1 MTLALYGGQPVR
13 DTFLAYGKQ
22 TIDEKDIQAVTSV
35 LRGAYLTT
43 GPLVNEFEQK
53 VAEYVGAKYAVAV
66 ANGTAALHV
75 AMFGCGIEPGDEVI
89 VTPLTFAA
97 TVNAIVYM
105 GATPVFADINER
117 TYNIDV
123 KSVIEKITSKTKAI
137 VPVHF
142 AGQPVDIDE
151 IRDIAKKHNLKVI
164 EDGAHALGS
173 EYKGSK
179 IGTFADATTFS
190 FHPVKPITTG
200 EGGIVTTDDEEVYKR
215 MMLFRSHGIT
225 RDPLA
230 LNNKDNGNWY
240 YEQQLLGYNY
250 RLTDIQAALGI
261 SQLEKIDAFI
271 EKRRE
276 IVSIYNEAFKGMKG
290 MYIPYEADD
299 RKSGYHIYVIRL
311 NFEHIKANRN
321 EVYEALIAEN
331 IGANVHYIPVYYHPY
346 YQELGYEKGIC
357 PVTEEVYEQIL
368 TLPLYPAM
376 TQEDVESVIEG
387 VKKVIYFFEK

>member
-22 TIDEKDIQAVTSV
+22 TIDEKDIQAVTRV

-75 AMFGCGIEPGDEVI
+75 AMFGCDIKPGDEVI

-105 GATPVFADINER
+105 GAIPVFADINER
-117 TYNIDV
+117 TYNIDI
-123 KSVIEKITSKTKAI
+123 KSIVEKITSKTKAI

-151 IRDIAKKHNLKVI
+151 ICAIAKKHDLKII

-173 EYKGSK
+173 EYKGK
-179 IGTFADATTFS
+179 KVGAFADATTFS

-200 EGGIVTTDDEEVYKR
+200 EGGVITTNDEAIYKK

-225 RDPLA
+225 RDQAA
-230 LNNKDNGNWY
+230 LQDKDNGNWY

-261 SQLEKIDAFI
+261 SQLEKIDGFI

-276 IVSIYNEAFKGMKG
+276 IVNIYNEAFKEIKG
-290 MYIPYEADD
+290 IHIPYEDQG

-321 EVYEALIAEN
+321 EVYEALIGEN

-346 YQELGYEKGIC
+346 YKELGYEKGIC
-357 PVTEEVYEQIL
+357 PVTENVYEQIL

-387 VKKVIYFFEK
+387 VKKVICFFEK